1 MAAIYPGAKPA
12 ILTQFSSPSSCY
24 SKPRSPRWSPII
36 INGSADFLISLQSR
50 ALIIINGSADFLIS
64 LQSRALRKTMYF
76 MPGRDSA
83 ITIALG
89 IFVPPPG
96 LCGTGTTGFC
106 RAISPPF
113 GNCPVLAAIL
123 RTQSR
128 PLLSINRSQLSKQTA
143 PVCWP
148 ACLTYASRLILQSVV
163 KSSGRTPRN
172 LFRGAMQRVS
182 IKKSKPRTKRLV
194 ERHAFVVSNG
204 RVLLEQS
211 SARWRGMWILPPLK
225 LDGLK
230 PSSFQAPAI
239 HVSTFPFTHHQIT
252 LAVYRRA
259 TPNRIRPTQ
268 RWFESIEHTFCVE
281 L

>member
-24 SKPRSPRWSPII
+24 SKPRSPRWSP
-36 INGSADFLISLQSR
+36 
-50 ALIIINGSADFLIS
+50 IIINGSADFLIS

-182 IKKSKPRTKRLV
+182 IPHLSIWARSFACRINRNVVFARRKNFAARKTR
-194 ERHAFVVSNG
+194 ERC
-204 RVLLEQS
+204 
-211 SARWRGMWILPPLK
+211 
-225 LDGLK
+225 
-230 PSSFQAPAI
+230 PS
-239 HVSTFPFTHHQIT
+239 
-252 LAVYRRA
+252 RN
-259 TPNRIRPTQ
+259 PNRAQSDLSKDTHL
-268 RWFESIEHTFCVE
+268 SLVTAGFCSNNHPHAGVGCGFCRRSNSTA
-281 L
+281 